1 MARLSTVPVC
11 SQMHLQ
17 DRKKAAES
25 PMAFKQWIM
34 RYSISNYSVMC
45 VYCVFGKQEKVSQ
58 QEGSFVS
65 TEGVSDWSNIG
76 RLVKLHIYESP
87 PTWRC
92 YYGW

>member
-1 MARLSTVPVC
+1 MNSRILARYKP
-11 SQMHLQ
+11 
-17 DRKKAAES
+17 
-25 PMAFKQWIM
+25 FIIIIIM

-87 PTWRC
+87 PT
-92 YYGW
+92 